1 MTEEETPPIA
11 MFAVPPVYSIVCGVL
26 YCPLMLSY
34 SNAWNAWVRAINRP
48 PTPSASGWDRVVGSP
63 LKDFKAE
70 AVISNR
76 SWKRFALLVG
86 TDMLELLTAL
96 YAGLAVS
103 LTLDAFR
110 APPGQQPGNMES
122 PSLFSSLWGNVAGT
136 VIAFPL
142 SILTWQLHTDNWR
155 GWGSLVPF
163 TSLGRL
169 HWRALPA
176 KYFELL
182 ALNVLKVRL
191 ADAVTSV
198 TGIGCEPLGWLASDV
213 KNHQDDPDFYDEREE
228 RSTARVIVDRARLW
242 AIGTVGSWLSSLV
255 LVGMQ
260 VPAAIV
266 CHRMLAEPGRFG
278 SVVECVRHIWASE
291 GLSGFYRDLPLFS
304 LLIINELM

>member
-1 MTEEETPPIA
+1 MVRTAAPGGAGGSQQRPVTEEETPPIA

-48 PTPSASGWDRVVGSP
+48 PTPSASG
-63 LKDFKAE
+63 
-70 AVISNR
+70 
-76 SWKRFALLVG
+76 G

-103 LTLDAFR
+103 LTLD
-110 APPGQQPGNMES
+110 GQQPGNMES